1 MKQSKV
7 FIPTTKEVPA
17 DAEALSHKLMLRAGY
32 IKQISAGAYAYLPL
46 AWKVI
51 RNIEQIVREEMEKID
66 SVEMMLPEFIPADL
80 WKESGRYE
88 TYGPT
93 LFKFKDRHDRDF
105 ILGPTHEE
113 TMTSIIK
120 DQLNSYKKMP
130 LTLYQIQEKFRDEN
144 RPRYGLLR
152 GREFMMLDA
161 YSFSADEE
169 QLDASFKDMEKAFRN
184 VFDRCGLDY
193 RVIVGDAGAM
203 GGSDS
208 KEFSAMAAIGEDTIV
223 YSEDSD
229 YAANLE
235 MATSIIEDTPQEEIL
250 ELSEVATPDTKS
262 ITDVSK
268 LLDVPMNKIIKAMT
282 FIADENPVMVL
293 IRGDYEVNDVKLKN
307 FLNADELHEA
317 TEEDIQN
324 KFGSKVGFIGPK
336 DMDVKILGDLS
347 IQNLVNGVIGAN
359 KIDAHYINANID
371 RDYRVDE
378 FSDFRTIKEGE
389 LSPDNKGKLKFTR
402 GIEIGHIFK
411 LGTKYSKSLNA
422 NFLDKNGRAQPVIVG
437 SYGIG
442 ISRLLSAIC
451 EQQSD
456 EKGLIWNKNLT
467 PFDVH
472 VVPVNVK
479 KADQVELADEI
490 TASLENLGM
499 SVLVDD
505 RNERPGVKFA
515 ESELIGIPL
524 RITVGKRANEGIV
537 EIKIRKTGE
546 TIEISKDEVTSKVQ
560 SLFITEIK

>member
-336 DMDVKILGDLS
+336 GMDVKILGDLS

-371 RDYRVDE
+371 RDYKVDE